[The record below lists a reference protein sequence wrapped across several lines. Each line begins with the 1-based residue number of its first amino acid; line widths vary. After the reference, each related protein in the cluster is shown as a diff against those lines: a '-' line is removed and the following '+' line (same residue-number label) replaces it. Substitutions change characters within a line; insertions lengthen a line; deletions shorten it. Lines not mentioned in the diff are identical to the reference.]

1 MIVPINET
9 YDGVLF
15 THRVLLP
22 GIDDGQGTW
31 DNIDAAWSW
40 IKLNTPGVSKRKIG
54 MGTAYPIV
62 INLDLNPVTDE
73 GWATSQE
80 YWIGFTCYE
89 DAFAFLMRF
98 G

>member
-9 YDGVLF
+9 HDGVLF

-22 GIDDGQGTW
+22 DLDDGEQTW
-31 DNIDAAWSW
+31 DLIDEAWAW
-40 IKLNTPGVSKRKIG
+40 IKKNTPGVSKRKVG

-62 INLDLNPVTDE
+62 INLDFNPAIE
-73 GWATSQE
+73 SWATAQE

>member
-9 YDGVLF
+9 HDGVLY
-15 THRVLLP
+15 THRVLVP
-22 GIDDGQGTW
+22 DMDDGEQTW
-31 DNIDAAWSW
+31 DLIDEAWSW
-40 IKLNTPGVSKRKIG
+40 IRVNTPGARKRPVG
-54 MGTAYPIV
+54 MGAAYPIV
-62 INLDLNPVTDE
+62 INLDLDPVTVE
-73 GWATSQE
+73 GWANSQE